1 MDVDQQED
9 DAKAAPP
16 PAAGAAVAAV
26 TSGDDDEDDGEID
39 EEQLEE
45 YQEMLASIGAH
56 PVSFVT
62 YVFFCFTGFCLRV
75 LHLVNLSKLVMCLC
89 APSIIMRACL
99 SVNLR
104 TSLPHVSPP
113 YSGQTENQ

>member
-16 PAAGAAVAAV
+16 PAAGGAVAAV

-56 PVSFVT
+56 PVSFGA
-62 YVFFCFTGFCLRV
+62 CFTGFCLGGTS
-75 LHLVNLSKLVMCLC
+75 LGNLSKFVCACYVLVC
-89 APSIIMRACL
+89 APHIIMLACL
-99 SVNLR
+99 LIREPTSPVSLAFFILFR
-104 TSLPHVSPP
+104 T
-113 YSGQTENQ
+113 N